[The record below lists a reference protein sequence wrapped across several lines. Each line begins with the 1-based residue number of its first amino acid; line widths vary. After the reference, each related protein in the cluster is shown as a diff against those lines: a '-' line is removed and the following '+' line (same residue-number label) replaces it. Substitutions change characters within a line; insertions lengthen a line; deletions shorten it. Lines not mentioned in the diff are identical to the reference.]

1 MMSERVKFIQ
11 YFTVIII
18 LAAFI
23 TGCNIFDFASDAE
36 KSPTEKAEEAIRD
49 GDYAEAKIMLTD
61 AVKDSTDAYALYL
74 DAKATVLDA
83 GINLFEIVELIE
95 GDGTQNGNLK
105 ILALVDELTDEEQT
119 SWYKANLAVSANLAK
134 IFNGEIIGTFDPE
147 DIALDYTVSN
157 LMSGVLGIR
166 DTNRDGIIDD
176 NDFELNLEL
185 IVPGVTE
192 NYDGDT
198 EGYAFSGATFEDEF
212 GNIQEFDGLE
222 VFLGDFAAK
231 ALSAGKITKI
241 EGYEPD
247 DINDLIAFVLY
258 LLEDGTESLKILFEK
273 TSFEPDKI
281 EQYIEEIAVI
291 INFYWYDDGIDNDG
305 DGQVDEETING
316 IDDDEDGLVDEDTKY
331 YPGAD
336 PTDTRNTQYHELFY
350 TWQEHMNEINGQ

>member
-1 MMSERVKFIQ
+1 MD
-11 YFTVIII
+11 
-18 LAAFI
+18 L
-23 TGCNIFDFASDAE
+23 
-36 KSPTEKAEEAIRD
+36 
-49 GDYAEAKIMLTD
+49 LT
-61 AVKDSTDAYALYL
+61 T
-74 DAKATVLDA
+74 
-83 GINLFEIVELIE
+83 
-95 GDGTQNGNLK
+95 LK
-105 ILALVDELTDEEQT
+105 M
-119 SWYKANLAVSANLAK
+119 AK

-212 GNIQEFDGLE
+212 GNIQEFNGLE

-247 DINDLIAFVLY
+247 DINDLISFVLH
-258 LLEDGTESLKILFEK
+258 LLDDGTERLKIVLEK
-273 TSFEPDKI
+273 TSFDPDKLD
-281 EQYIEEIAVI
+281 QYIEKIATI

-305 DGQVDEETING
+305 DGISDEEIIDG
-316 IDDDEDGLVDEDTKY
+316 IDNDKDGLVDEDTKY
-331 YPGAD
+331 HPGAD
-336 PTDTRNTQYHELFY
+336 PTDTRNTQYHELFN
-350 TWQEHMNEINGQ
+350 TWKHMNEINGQ